1 MTLRRYARARG
12 CIDRNRHFRIKCFQ
26 HHGIGNHAD
35 VGAES
40 KENDLFNALLP
51 SGGKLYQVIA
61 QLHRAKRTFLEYGYA
76 FLRVDSRMANSRGN
90 DIVEP
95 PAVSPLNAVLDRKQL
110 TFLGFQV
117 VARTMG
123 VLGNANQVSVKAGN
137 LFGDISISGLHQRG
151 SERTIDEIV
160 LHIHYYKNLHLKQ
173 LLKMSTHTVDHRRP

>member
-1 MTLRRYARARG
+1 
-12 CIDRNRHFRIKCFQ
+12 
-26 HHGIGNHAD
+26 
-35 VGAES
+35 
-40 KENDLFNALLP
+40 
-51 SGGKLYQVIA
+51 
-61 QLHRAKRTFLEYGYA
+61 
-76 FLRVDSRMANSRGN
+76 MANSRGN

-117 VARTMG
+117 VARPMG
-123 VLGNANQVSVKAGN
+123 VLGNANQVSVKAGT
-137 LFGDISISGLHQRG
+137 LFGDISNSGLRLRC